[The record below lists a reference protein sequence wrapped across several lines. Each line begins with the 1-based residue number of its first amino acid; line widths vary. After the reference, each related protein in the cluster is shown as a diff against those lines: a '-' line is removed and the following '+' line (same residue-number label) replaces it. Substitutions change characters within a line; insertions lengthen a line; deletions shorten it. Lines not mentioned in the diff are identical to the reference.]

1 MIIAEDGLKRGK
13 ELLTQHD
20 YDAAIIELTQ
30 AIQSNPIFAPLYLNR
45 GLAYEAKA
53 EIKKAVADFKT
64 VLFMSQDSDLRW
76 VAEQQLKNL
85 SQEATAAAAEPLSL
99 DELAPAEATSSP
111 LLAGE
116 SALAPV
122 RPIEIEAVEEG
133 EREAPA
139 PALNSLELPSPPPP
153 KPLTFIETHLNC
165 GHAYLQ
171 QSEYDQAIAEYTQ
184 VIQQRS
190 DLAEAYYCRA
200 MAYLGRDALKAIAD
214 LTQVVALRP
223 GYADAY
229 LHRGRSYE
237 LLRELGLAIADYKTL
252 LALNDG
258 PKLTQVAQA
267 LVNLLESATSEPEVL
282 EADLPPEEVFHLT
295 EPPSWL
301 TELSE
306 DRTLFEGPLLAVQT
320 EDQVGPPSA
329 DVAPSLSSELAP
341 QEQEI
346 VPQKP
351 VAAATLSPAKALEP
365 GFFEMTPWR
374 WISSGIL
381 VMEIG
386 ILIYLLSALLP
397 R

>member
-1 MIIAEDGLKRGK
+1 MTIAEDGLKRGK
-13 ELLTQHD
+13 ELLTQHE
-20 YDAAIIELTQ
+20 YDAAILELTQ
-30 AIQSNPIFAPLYLNR
+30 AIQSNPVFAPLYLNR

-53 EIKKAVADFKT
+53 EIKKAIADFKT

-85 SQEATAAAAEPLSL
+85 PQATPSAPETLSLGKLASDEATN
-99 DELAPAEATSSP
+99 SP

-116 SALAPV
+116 STLAPV
-122 RPIEIEAVEEG
+122 LPVEAVEE
-133 EREAPA
+133 EKSET
-139 PALNSLELPSPPPP
+139 PSPEISPLETPPP
-153 KPLTFIETHLNC
+153 SSSPLTFVETHLNC

-171 QSEYDQAIAEYTQ
+171 QSAYDQAIAEYTQ

-223 GYADAY
+223 SYADAY
-229 LHRGRSYE
+229 LHRGRAYE

-252 LALNDG
+252 LSLNDG

-267 LVNLLESATSEPEVL
+267 SINLLESAISEPEAL
-282 EADLPPEEVFHLT
+282 EADLPLEEVFHLT

-301 TELSE
+301 TATAENLTS
-306 DRTLFEGPLLAVQT
+306 FEGPLLTVQT
-320 EDQVGPPSA
+320 EAQVGPPSA
-329 DVAPSLSSELAP
+329 DAAPSPSPELAAE
-341 QEQEI
+341 EQESA
-346 VPQKP
+346 PQKP
-351 VAAATLSPAKALEP
+351 VVAATLLPTKAPEP

-381 VMEIG
+381 VMELG
-386 ILIYLLSALLP
+386 ILFYLFSALLS